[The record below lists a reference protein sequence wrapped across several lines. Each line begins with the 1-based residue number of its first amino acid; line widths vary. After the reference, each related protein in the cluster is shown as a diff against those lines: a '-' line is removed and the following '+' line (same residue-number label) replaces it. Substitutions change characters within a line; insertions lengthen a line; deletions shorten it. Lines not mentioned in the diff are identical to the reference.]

1 MARAKAKKPRKCGPS
16 DSGGE
21 EREAQTRLPPSS
33 SGASAK
39 SGKKPSESDAAPAES
54 ATRPKINL
62 GVDPKKID
70 EAIRELRAQVARW
83 VKRGVADK
91 VRISY
96 KGKPLA
102 PDIPVYYFLAAEA
115 LTFWATG
122 FLRILIVN
130 LGAKAFLEIEFI
142 SSAEE
147 HHAEGMKSY
156 LAGDMDSA
164 ISAFAAGVAA
174 DDYHAP
180 SHLMLGVCRK
190 VKGDWTT
197 ARRHFQRAA
206 ELDDK
211 GDIGAKAREHLRGMS
226 RRLEPG
232 PSDDAE

>member
-1 MARAKAKKPRKCGPS
+1 MAKKKAAPRPRRCGPAES
-16 DSGGE
+16 KQ
-21 EREAQTRLPPSS
+21 EREARPRLPPASS
-33 SGASAK
+33 AST
-39 SGKKPSESDAAPAES
+39 GPREEPP
-54 ATRPKINL
+54 RIQL

-122 FLRILIVN
+122 FLRILLLN
-130 LGAKAFLEIEFI
+130 LGAKAFLTIELI
-142 SSAEE
+142 SSAAE
-147 HHAEGMKSY
+147 HHAEGMARY
-156 LAGDMDSA
+156 LEGDVEGA
-164 ISAFAAGVAA
+164 IACFQRGVES

-190 VKGDWTT
+190 VKGDWSA
-197 ARRHFQRAA
+197 ARKHFERAA
-206 ELDDK
+206 ALDDE
-211 GDIGAKAREHLRGMS
+211 GETGAKAREHLRGMS
-226 RRLEPG
+226 RPVD
-232 PSDDAE
+232 PTSDDAE

>member
-1 MARAKAKKPRKCGPS
+1 MSRKTRKPPRNCGPT
-16 DSGGE
+16 E
-21 EREAQTRLPPSS
+21 QKNEQKNEREAPKRLPPVSS
-33 SGASAK
+33 DTSS
-39 SGKKPSESDAAPAES
+39 KKGRTEE
-54 ATRPKINL
+54 ATERPKIDL

-70 EAIRELRAQVARW
+70 DAIREIRTQVARW

-130 LGAKAFLEIEFI
+130 LGAKAFLQIELI

-147 HHAEGMKSY
+147 HHAEGMKAY
-156 LAGDMDSA
+156 LGGDIDAA
-164 ISAFAAGVAA
+164 ILAFEKGVAS

-180 SHLMLGVCRK
+180 SHLMLGVTKK
-190 VKGDWTT
+190 VKGDWTG
-197 ARRHFQRAA
+197 ARKHFQRAA
-206 ELDDK
+206 ELDEK
-211 GDIGAKAREHLRGMS
+211 GEIGAKAREHLRGMS

-232 PSDDAE
+232 KTDDSE

>member
-1 MARAKAKKPRKCGPS
+1 MAKKKSATRPRGCGPKR
-16 DSGGE
+16 E
-21 EREAQTRLPPSS
+21 EREAETRLPPSS
-33 SGASAK
+33 S
-39 SGKKPSESDAAPAES
+39 SGKAKPEANEPEGERTTA
-54 ATRPKINL
+54 RPKFDL

-70 EAIRELRAQVARW
+70 ETIRELRSQVARW

-130 LGAKAFLEIEFI
+130 LGAKAFLQIEFI

-147 HHAEGMKSY
+147 QYAEGMKSY

-190 VKGDWTT
+190 VKGDWSA
-197 ARRHFQRAA
+197 ARKHFQRAS

-232 PSDDAE
+232 ASDDAE

>member
-1 MARAKAKKPRKCGPS
+1 MGGSAPRAQEK
-16 DSGGE
+16 
-21 EREAQTRLPPSS
+21 EAQKRLLPP
-33 SGASAK
+33 ASPERAK
-39 SGKKPSESDAAPAES
+39 SGATEEAARE
-54 ATRPKINL
+54 RPRIDL

-70 EAIRELRAQVARW
+70 EAIREIRTQVARW

-130 LGAKAFLEIEFI
+130 LGAKAFLQVELI

-147 HHAEGMKSY
+147 HHAEGMKAY
-156 LAGDMDSA
+156 LAGDIDAA
-164 ISAFAAGVAA
+164 IAAFEKGVAS

-180 SHLMLGVCRK
+180 SHLMLGVTKK
-190 VKGDWTT
+190 VKGDWTG
-197 ARRHFQRAA
+197 ARKHFHRAS
-206 ELDDK
+206 ELDEK
-211 GDIGAKAREHLRGMS
+211 GEIGAKAREHLRGMS
-226 RRLEPG
+226 RRLEPAK
-232 PSDDAE
+232 SDDSE

>member
-1 MARAKAKKPRKCGPS
+1 MARAKANKSKPRKCGPS

-21 EREAQTRLPPSS
+21 EREAQPRLSPPSPA
-33 SGASAK
+33 GAKSSAK
-39 SGKKPSESDAAPAES
+39 KGSSESEPAERE
-54 ATRPKINL
+54 RPKFNL

-70 EAIRELRAQVARW
+70 EAIRELRSQVARW

-130 LGAKAFLEIEFI
+130 LGAKAFLQIEFI

-147 HHAEGMKSY
+147 HYAEGMKSY

-164 ISAFAAGVAA
+164 ISSFGHGVTA

-190 VKGDWTT
+190 VKGDWTA
-197 ARRHFQRAA
+197 ARRHFERAS

-226 RRLEPG
+226 RRLEPAS
-232 PSDDAE
+232 SDDSE

>member
-1 MARAKAKKPRKCGPS
+1 MASRRKQAAKARACGPKAEEARKS
-16 DSGGE
+16 PPASEPSPGE
-21 EREAQTRLPPSS
+21 SEA
-33 SGASAK
+33 ASA
-39 SGKKPSESDAAPAES
+39 
-54 ATRPKINL
+54 RRKINL

-70 EAIRELRAQVARW
+70 DAIRELRAQVARW

-130 LGAKAFLEIEFI
+130 LGAKAFLQIELI

-147 HHAEGMKSY
+147 HHADGMKSY
-156 LAGDMDSA
+156 LAGDMDAA
-164 ISAFAAGVAA
+164 IGCFEKGVAS

-190 VKGDWTT
+190 VKGDWTA
-197 ARRHFQRAA
+197 ARKHFQRAS

-211 GDIGAKAREHLRGMS
+211 GEIGAKAREHLRGMS
-226 RRLEPG
+226 RRLEPAS
-232 PSDDAE
+232 SDDSE

>member
-1 MARAKAKKPRKCGPS
+1 MAKRKARSQRPRGCGPQ
-16 DSGGE
+16 E
-21 EREAQTRLPPSS
+21 ENQQPREPPLRLPSAS
-33 SGASAK
+33 SAK
-39 SGKKPSESDAAPAES
+39 SGKSSDSGESGGES
-54 ATRPKINL
+54 AKRERRKIDL

-70 EAIRELRAQVARW
+70 EAIRELRTQVARW

-130 LGAKAFLEIEFI
+130 LGAKAFLQIELI

-147 HHAEGMKSY
+147 HHADGMKAY
-156 LAGDMDSA
+156 LAGDVDAA
-164 ISAFAAGVAA
+164 ISCFEKGVAS

-180 SHLMLGVCRK
+180 SHLMLGVCHK
-190 VKGDWTT
+190 VKGDWTA
-197 ARRHFQRAA
+197 ARKHFTRAS

-232 PSDDAE
+232 ATDDSE